1 MKAVVFKGFAPV
13 AFTGTF
19 GRLVLQGGGVINRVD
34 ESLWNAVYQ
43 EYKASIDEFIQSGDL
58 EIGATKDLATKIDK
72 EAKKDAN
79 QAVLAKQLQ
88 DQLQANQELAEKVK
102 QLEAQ
107 LSGVAKANEGEKGGK
122 KG

>member
-1 MKAVVFKGFAPV
+1 MKAVIFRGFAPV
-13 AFTGTF
+13 AFTGSF

-58 EIGATKDLATKIDK
+58 EIGATKDLITKIDK
-72 EAKKDAN
+72 EAKKDADK
-79 QAVLAKQLQ
+79 AVLAKQLQ
-88 DQLQANQELAEKVK
+88 DQLQANQELTEKLK
-102 QLEAQ
+102 LLEAQ
-107 LSGVAKANEGEKGGK
+107 IAEGAKAKEGEKGGK

>member
-13 AFTGTF
+13 AFTGSF

-107 LSGVAKANEGEKGGK
+107 LAGVAKANEGEKGGK

>member
-88 DQLQANQELAEKVK
+88 DQLQANRELAEKVK

>member
-13 AFTGTF
+13 AFTGSF

-34 ESLWNAVYQ
+34 ESLWDAVYQ
-43 EYKASIDEFIQSGDL
+43 QYKASIDEFIQSGDL

-107 LSGVAKANEGEKGGK
+107 LAGVAKANEGEKGGK